1 MNASLEAISVR
12 IGARVWHLEA
22 VKDQDALLAGV
33 NDDAGLADFP
43 YGALLWPAA
52 VGLAAHIDAMGTA
65 LSGMRVC
72 EIGCGIGLAGL
83 VAAAHGARV
92 VQTDWQSP
100 VLTLAERA
108 ALRNGVGGIE
118 RRLADWRDWP
128 DDLSNFDL
136 VIGSDVLY
144 ERSVHDALGDLLPR
158 LPADRGSILLSDP
171 LRPPC
176 FDLLD
181 RWEREH
187 RFEVEMGSRHVD
199 WEGASKE
206 ILIAHLRLPRA

>member
-1 MNASLEAISVR
+1 LEAVSVR
-12 IGARVWHLEA
+12 IGARIWHLEA
-22 VKDQDALLAGV
+22 VRDQDALLAGV
-33 NDDAGLADFP
+33 DDDAGLADFP

-52 VGLAAHIDAMGTA
+52 IGLARHLDAMGPSLAGT
-65 LSGMRVC
+65 RVC

-83 VAAAHGARV
+83 VAAGNGARV

-100 VLTLAERA
+100 VLDLAERA
-108 ALRNGVGGIE
+108 ARRNGVEGVE

-128 DDLSNFDL
+128 DDLRDFDW

-144 ERSVHDALGDLLPR
+144 ERSVHDALNDLLPR
-158 LPADRGSILLSDP
+158 LPAPQGSILLSDP

-187 RFEVEMGSRHVD
+187 RFDVEIESVHVE

-206 ILIAHLRLPRA
+206 ILLAKLRLPGG